1 MGRPFPKDP
10 AAGLGESVGEDRGA
24 LLSGVRRIDIAP
36 GYTIGGGEPL
46 LFFAGP
52 CVIESRAHSLRMAA
66 MLKTIGE
73 ETGARIVFKSSFDK
87 ANRSSKDS
95 FRGPG
100 LEEGLDILAQVK
112 ATTGLPVLSDIHE
125 PDQAEAAA
133 KVLDV
138 LQVPAFLSRQTDL
151 LTAAAGTGKP
161 INVKKGQF
169 LAPDDMAHVIEKL
182 RADGNENIMLCER
195 GTSFGYHNLVV
206 DMRAL
211 PMMSA
216 LGFPVVYDV
225 THSLQL
231 PGSGKE
237 TGGLKQYAAP
247 LARAAAATGFVD
259 GFFMEVHDNPDAA
272 LSDSSTQ
279 LDVRDV
285 PNLLRSILAIGRTV
299 REN

>member
-1 MGRPFPKDP
+1 VGRPFPKGP
-10 AAGLGESVGEDRGA
+10 AARPRESVGENRGA

-36 GYTIGGGEPL
+36 GYAIGGGEPL

-52 CVIESRAHSLRMAA
+52 CVIESRAHSLRMAS

-182 RADGNENIMLCER
+182 RADGNEKIMLCER

-272 LSDSSTQ
+272 LSDRSTQ

-285 PNLLRSILAIGRTV
+285 PNLLRSILAIGKMV
-299 REN
+299 RED